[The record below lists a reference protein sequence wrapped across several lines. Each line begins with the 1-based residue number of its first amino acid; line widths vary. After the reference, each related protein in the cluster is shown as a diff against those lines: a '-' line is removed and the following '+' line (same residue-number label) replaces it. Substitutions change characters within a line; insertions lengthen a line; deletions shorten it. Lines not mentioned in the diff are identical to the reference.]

1 MWVWHDGLM
10 PAKFSSERFVGRER
24 ELSQLAV
31 ALEAAADGRSP
42 RLLVSGRGGVGVS
55 RLVTEVERRVRQLG
69 EPFQVVRCRA
79 VPARGRAA
87 YGPVTEGLTEWL
99 SSLDEGELRRAAGA
113 GAEPLARLLPEVA
126 PRLAGEIKHAR
137 RESIAPERRSAWIG
151 EAVQGL
157 LERAGERRPILL
169 VLEDLHHADAGT
181 RALATFLSRVARP
194 TRLCLVMTYGPDRIA
209 RGHPLLPELS
219 AITSAADPPAQLELS
234 PLDRFD
240 LAQLVTEIEGERPT
254 AAALLLVAERSGG
267 DPLIAEEVLAAR
279 RELPGLSLGSSLEEL
294 VLARLARRA
303 SECRRVLRLLAPAG
317 RPLDRGELASVAAT
331 FEGLAEGLPP
341 RSTARPRR
349 GDGVLDADLRAGV
362 VEAIDHGF
370 LVEREDQRLEVRHEL
385 VAHAIEADLL
395 PVQRRRH
402 HLALGAALGRDA
414 ASALTHWLA
423 AYEPARARAAA
434 LAAAATAERL
444 DSAADALDA
453 RELALELGAASGARA
468 ADGRLLLETAEVALA
483 AGRPERALAYLETAA
498 GRFGERE
505 DAEIAASI
513 YEMLGRASR
522 ALGDQDRALAEH
534 RRAASIVPP
543 EPSALRALVLASL
556 AQTLMLLGHF
566 AEAERI
572 GGQAISV
579 ARAIGDPGSAIEA
592 HAMCTVGIAQAWSAQ
607 GSEGITRLQEA
618 LRLAREL
625 DHPDVAFR
633 ASLNLS
639 TALALFGRRVEA
651 IEVTRQAIEQA
662 RGDGLEVAYGN
673 SLRGNIAEALFN
685 AGRWEE
691 ARETIRTALEWS
703 PDAVA
708 FADASVTAAM
718 LEVETSVD
726 ERAASLLG
734 WRPLEIDHAPDPQLE
749 VPATRA
755 AASFALWRGD
765 VADARRAVE
774 RGWAL
779 VRRAE
784 DWALTARMAATYVE
798 VQAAVATDARDRH
811 ALPEISGAR
820 QRARRVL
827 TEAETV
833 LRSSGVAPG
842 TASRREA
849 DANLATAR
857 AFVARL
863 DGRDDPV
870 LWDAAAQGWERAG
883 EPYQVA
889 RTRWRQAEAALP
901 GRDARVGR
909 AAARGPLLQAAR
921 IARELG
927 ARPLLRELTNLAS
940 RALITLP
947 GAETVERAADVRPV
961 MAVDGTGARPVMGVG
976 LSSGLSAGLGDG
988 QRHRSASSARTP
1000 ASSHGEPISS
1010 RAPAAQLDSASVTGA
1025 SESGIAAAFAPE
1037 DRGKRPKEAFGLS
1050 RRELE
1055 VLALIAEGRTNR
1067 EIGERLF
1074 ISQKT
1079 VGVHVGN
1086 ILAKLGAAGRVEAA
1100 MVAIRLELVPTPL
1113 AARRPVLVPG

>member
-1 MWVWHDGLM
+1 M
-10 PAKFSSERFVGRER
+10 PARFSSERFVGRER
-24 ELSQLAV
+24 ELSHLAV

-55 RLVTEVERRVRQLG
+55 RLVTESTRRVGRLSR
-69 EPFQVVRCRA
+69 PFQVIRCTA

-87 YGPVTEGLTEWL
+87 YGPIIEGFRPWL
-99 SSLDEGELRRAAGA
+99 DSLGEGELQRVVGP
-113 GAEPLARLLPEVA
+113 GAEPIARLLPAIA
-126 PRLAGEIKHAR
+126 PRLAGEIRHER
-137 RESIAPERRSAWIG
+137 RASIAAERRSAWIG
-151 EAVQGL
+151 EAIQGL
-157 LERAGERRPILL
+157 LERAGERQPILL
-169 VLEDLHHADAGT
+169 VLEDLHHADEGT
-181 RALATFLSRVARP
+181 RNLATFLARVARP
-194 TRLCLVMTYGPDRIA
+194 ARLCLVLTYGRDRIT
-209 RGHPLLPELS
+209 RGHPLQTQLT
-219 AITSAADPPAQLELS
+219 AITSAADPPTQLELG

-279 RELPGLSLGSSLEEL
+279 RELPGLSLGSTLDEL

-303 SECRRVLRLLAPAG
+303 TECRRVLRLLAPAG
-317 RPLDRGELASVAAT
+317 RPLDRGELAGVATT
-331 FEGLAEGLPP
+331 FEELVEGLPP
-341 RSTARPRR
+341 RSSTRPRR

-362 VEAIDHGF
+362 VEALDHGF
-370 LVEREDQRLEVRHEL
+370 LVERADGRLEIRHEL
-385 VAHAIEADLL
+385 IAQAIEADLL

-402 HLALGAALGRDA
+402 HLALAGALGLDP

-434 LAAAATAERL
+434 LATAASAEKL
-444 DSAADALDA
+444 DSAADALSA

-468 ADGRLLLETAEVALA
+468 ADGRLLFETAEVALA
-483 AGRPERALAYLETAA
+483 AGRPDRALAYLETAA

-513 YEMLGRASR
+513 YEMLGRVSR
-522 ALGDQDRALAEH
+522 SLGDHDRALAEH
-534 RRAASIVPP
+534 RRAASILPGD
-543 EPSALRALVLASL
+543 PSYQRARVLASL

-566 AEAERI
+566 AEATRVGHE
-572 GGQAISV
+572 AIEIADAV
-579 ARAIGDPGSAIEA
+579 GEEARAIAA
-592 HAMCTVGIAQAWSAQ
+592 HALCTVGIANAWGAA
-607 GSEGITRLQEA
+607 GTEGITQLQEA

-625 DHPDVAFR
+625 DDPDVAFR
-633 ASLNLS
+633 ASLNLT
-639 TALALFGRRVEA
+639 TALALFGRRDEAIIVTTEA
-651 IEVTRQAIEQA
+651 IERA
-662 RGDGLEVAYGN
+662 RADGLEVAYGN
-673 SLRGNIAEALFN
+673 SLRGNIAEALFS
-685 AGRWEE
+685 AGRWVE

-784 DWALTARMAATYVE
+784 DWALAARMASTYLE
-798 VQAAVATDARDRH
+798 VQAAVASDARDRH
-811 ALPEISGAR
+811 ALPEMSGAR
-820 QRARRVL
+820 QRGLRVL
-827 TEAETV
+827 GEAESV
-833 LRSSGVAPG
+833 LRASGVAPG
-842 TASRREA
+842 APSRLEA

-857 AFVARL
+857 AFAARL
-863 DGRDDPV
+863 DSRDDPV

-889 RTRWRQAEAALP
+889 RARWRQAEAALP
-901 GRDARVGR
+901 GRDARIGR
-909 AAARGPLLQAAR
+909 AAARGPLLEAAR

-947 GAETVERAADVRPV
+947 DLEPDEGTAAARAGASANVALAATGPGSSDSARQRP
-961 MAVDGTGARPVMGVG
+961 T
-976 LSSGLSAGLGDG
+976 LSG
-988 QRHRSASSARTP
+988 RSAA
-1000 ASSHGEPISS
+1000 SHGEPIAS
-1010 RAPAAQLDSASVTGA
+1010 RAPVEDAPGEIRAGST
-1025 SESGIAAAFAPE
+1025 SGIAAAFAP
-1037 DRGKRPKEAFGLS
+1037 DDAAKRPKEAFGLS
-1050 RRELE
+1050 RRERE

-1086 ILAKLGAAGRVEAA
+1086 ILSKLGASGRVEAA

-1113 AARRPVLVPG
+1113 AARPVLAAR